1 MAEVV
6 STNEESESPKEAEA
20 TSPPGTSPPGTSQAE
35 ERPAAPAGPPSQQP
49 RFGPWLAKDSR
60 KRRLLLAA
68 GLYCLVVLVFA
79 LVAGD
84 RMLTHTP
91 FNHFAHL
98 ADAWLHGR
106 HDLRAGAPGYAMG
119 NDFAEFQGKTFIS
132 FPPFPAAL
140 MLPLV
145 WLAGSPENF
154 RDGQFVVWLAGI
166 GPSVLFLV
174 LEKLRRGG
182 RSQRSE
188 KQNLMLAALFAFGT
202 VYFFTSVQ
210 GTVWFAGHV
219 VGAGVCALYILFATD
234 AERPLLAGAMMGLVW
249 MTRPTMALTSV
260 FFLMEAVHASRRSEG
275 SLVTP
280 GGGAPAGGALQA
292 LAAELD
298 KAALA
303 RRLALFALP
312 VLGSLALASWFNHSR
327 FGTPSPAAF
336 GHEHLAWVRGARL
349 SRWGLFDF
357 HYLGKNLG
365 CVLSNLPYLPPKG
378 GFEGGTP
385 FKVNL
390 HGLPLWFTSPF
401 YLLALWPRSRSFTYW
416 ACAAS
421 VMGPLA
427 MNLLYQNTGW
437 SQFGYRFSNDYALF
451 VMLML
456 AVSQRPLKGVFAALG
471 AWAIAW
477 NLFGAVT
484 FERGQY
490 SRFYEHDRGIIY
502 QPD

>member
-1 MAEVV
+1 M
-6 STNEESESPKEAEA
+6 
-20 TSPPGTSPPGTSQAE
+20 GT
-35 ERPAAPAGPPSQQP
+35 
-49 RFGPWLAKDSR
+49 WLAKDSR
-60 KRRLLLAA
+60 KRRVLLAL
-68 GLYCLVVLVFA
+68 GLYVLVVLVFA

-98 ADAWLHGR
+98 ADAWIHGR
-106 HDLRAGAPGYAMG
+106 HDLRSGAPGYAMG

-174 LEKLRRGG
+174 LEKLRRSG
-182 RSQRSE
+182 RVRRSE
-188 KQNLMLAALFAFGT
+188 TQNWVLAALFAFGT

-219 VGAGVCALYILFATD
+219 VGVGVCALYILFATD
-234 AERPLLAGAMMGLVW
+234 AERPVLAGIMMGLVW

-260 FFLMEAVHASRRSEG
+260 FFLLEAIQASRRSQDSLVSLGGASAGGG
-275 SLVTP
+275 SLR
-280 GGGAPAGGALQA
+280 AMLD
-292 LAAELD
+292 ELD

-303 RRLALFALP
+303 RRLVLFALP

-401 YLLALWPRSRSFTYW
+401 YLLALWPKSRNFTYW

-456 AVSQRPLKGVFAALG
+456 AVSQRPLKGVFFGLS

-484 FERGQY
+484 FERAQY
-490 SRFYEHDRGIIY
+490 GKFYEHDRGIIY